1 MCLPLGMGTINQ
13 YSTSGL
19 SQSLLARAHDRG
31 LSPSNNRKGPDRLA
45 SVSKFSNH
53 APTGK
58 VSLLKTLIGLL
69 CSGLFEATKTCTFGA
84 LMTQK
89 VLGSRNF
96 QSQRHGRLALS
107 SWPKATWA
115 FRCWNHI
122 TGLKDGRGILAGDDA
137 VNVPS
142 GSRVTSGSDLLG

>member
-1 MCLPLGMGTINQ
+1 MPVCYANCPAWCLSGGRLLAHVALAVNMCLPLGMGTINQ

-84 LMTQK
+84 LMTEK

-107 SWPKATWA
+107 
-115 FRCWNHI
+115 
-122 TGLKDGRGILAGDDA
+122 
-137 VNVPS
+137 
-142 GSRVTSGSDLLG
+142 